1 MSFFSHFLLDIF
13 TVAAAGNNSAVMM
26 GQCVQHG
33 RQEKPDNTCRLE
45 VDVAGGDVIHLDD
58 DGVCYVGQTSSY
70 RIHSWNIKKIFE
82 MLYYTFDKIR

>member
-1 MSFFSHFLLDIF
+1 
-13 TVAAAGNNSAVMM
+13 MM

-58 DGVCYVGQTSSY
+58 DGVCYVGQTS
-70 RIHSWNIKKIFE
+70 RTLFE
-82 MLYYTFDKIR
+82 RAGEHVTGLKNFKSDSFM